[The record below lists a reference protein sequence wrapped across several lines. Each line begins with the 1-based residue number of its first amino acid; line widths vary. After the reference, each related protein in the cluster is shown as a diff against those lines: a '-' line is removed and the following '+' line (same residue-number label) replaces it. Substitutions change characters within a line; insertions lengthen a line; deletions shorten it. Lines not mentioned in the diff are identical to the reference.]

1 MLCRRPDARFIRM
14 LPSCIPNQRFKP
26 ESIYVAPFAEG
37 RYLEIG
43 RGNDEREFGRGACLD
58 INAEIIE
65 IATAGEGL
73 ALYWKA
79 DGAHVVARNDGK
91 SNGGRCMKEVE

>member
-1 MLCRRPDARFIRM
+1 MKM
-14 LPSCIPNQRFKP
+14 
-26 ESIYVAPFAEG
+26 AEG
-37 RYLEIG
+37 REIS
-43 RGNDEREFGRGACLD
+43 RCACLD

-79 DGAHVVARNDGK
+79 AGPKVVAK
-91 SNGGRCMKEVE
+91 SNEMK